1 VGVIDGT
8 TVGISEGDD
17 DKVGEK
23 DGRSEG

>member
-8 TVGISEGDD
+8 AVGISEGDD